1 MNRIITV
8 YFFIFI
14 VSCSG
19 QVPSKEDFDVIHSF
33 IMSLH
38 PVRIPA
44 DDAVYIAQCC
54 VTYGKQYG
62 VDPLLVASLIYREST
77 FNAQAVSATGAKGLG
92 QIKAMNFPDLAITD
106 PFNIEQNVRG
116 TAQYLKKM
124 ISLWDKHPN
133 QLELGLASY
142 FKGYTGVKR
151 EVNPMDAKTTGYVSN
166 ILDKYQEISQL
177 KQRDKLF

>member
-1 MNRIITV
+1 MNRMLTLS
-8 YFFIFI
+8 FIMF
-14 VSCSG
+14 VMSCSA
-19 QVPSKEDFDVIHSF
+19 QVPANTDFDVIHSF

-38 PVRIPA
+38 LARIPA
-44 DDAVYIAQCC
+44 KDAVHISQCC

-62 VDPLLVASLIYREST
+62 VDPLLIASLIYREST

-116 TAQYLKKM
+116 TAQYLKEM
-124 ISLWDKHPN
+124 IALWDKHPE

-151 EVNPMDAKTTGYVSN
+151 GGSVMDAKTAGYVGN
-166 ILDKYQEISQL
+166 ILDRYQEISQG
-177 KQRDKLF
+177 KQGVKLF

>member
-1 MNRIITV
+1 MNRIIII
-8 YFFIFI
+8 YFIMLMLPCNAI
-14 VSCSG
+14 MY
-19 QVPSKEDFDVIHSF
+19 KHEDFHAIHTF
-33 IMSLH
+33 ITSLR
-38 PVRIPA
+38 PSRIGD
-44 DDAVYIAQCC
+44 DDAIKIAQCC
-54 VTYGKQYG
+54 VIYGKQYE
-62 VDPLLVASLIYREST
+62 VDPLLLASLIYREST
-77 FNAQAVSATGAKGLG
+77 FNARAVSVTGAKGLG

-124 ISLWDKHPN
+124 ISLWDKHPK

-166 ILDKYQEISQL
+166 ILDKYQEMSQV
-177 KQRDKLF
+177 KQGVKLF